1 MSDFITFPLPPL
13 FGVYPAAEEASS
25 PAQSLKNFGVYADLN
40 LNGRTD
46 VGDALLI
53 LQYSVGKIT
62 PTQDEISAADLDG
75 DGKVTVSD
83 ALLDLQYSMG
93 MFFNLCR
100 RRQDRLP
107 HNLPLGLFTVCA

>member
-1 MSDFITFPLPPL
+1 M
-13 FGVYPAAEEASS
+13 
-25 PAQSLKNFGVYADLN
+25 
-40 LNGRTD
+40 
-46 VGDALLI
+46 GDALLI

-93 MFFNLCR
+93 MFSIFAAGG
-100 RRQDRLP
+100 QGP
-107 HNLPLGLFTVCA
+107 APA

>member
-1 MSDFITFPLPPL
+1 MKKLLCLILSLSLCPL
-13 FGVYPAAEEASS
+13 FCVYPAAEEASS
-25 PAQSLKNFGVYADLN
+25 TAQSLKNFGVYADLN

-75 DGKVTVSD
+75 DGKFTVTD
-83 ALLDLQYSMG
+83 ALHDLQY
-93 MFFNLCR
+93 
-100 RRQDRLP
+100 
-107 HNLPLGLFTVCA
+107 